1 MSSHD
6 PSLPYRRHL
15 RKQDESWRRAVRA
28 QLSNTPAGPDLVDIL
43 LGQARE
49 LLQRTDL
56 EGSRRAAV
64 VLAFTASEIEAEQLA
79 GRLVLD
85 QRANADIRKWF
96 KDRSKTTRGS
106 LNDAVRAMLR
116 KWPPLSQYE
125 ASAGRRNGIVHRGD
139 DVTPAEATQAIDV
152 AEQAISEFRRR

>member
-6 PSLPYRRHL
+6 PSLPFRRHL
-15 RKQDESWRRAVRA
+15 REQEQWRRRAAAV
-28 QLSNTPAGPDLVDIL
+28 QLGNTPAGPDLVDIL

-49 LLQRTDL
+49 LLRRTDL

-96 KDRSKTTRGS
+96 KDRSKTTRRYTRQCGRCCENGLRSRSTRLPLGGAMGS
-106 LNDAVRAMLR
+106 CIAAMTL
-116 KWPPLSQYE
+116 L
-125 ASAGRRNGIVHRGD
+125 
-139 DVTPAEATQAIDV
+139 
-152 AEQAISEFRRR
+152 RRRQRKPST

>member
-6 PSLPYRRHL
+6 PSLPFRRHL
-15 RKQDESWRRAVRA
+15 REQEQWRRRAAAV
-28 QLSNTPAGPDLVDIL
+28 QLGNTPAGPDLVDIL

-49 LLQRTDL
+49 LLRRTDL

-96 KDRSKTTRGS
+96 KDRFSTSRTP
-106 LNDAVRAMLR
+106 LHPAVRAMLR

-152 AEQAISEFRRR
+152 TEQAIGEFRRR